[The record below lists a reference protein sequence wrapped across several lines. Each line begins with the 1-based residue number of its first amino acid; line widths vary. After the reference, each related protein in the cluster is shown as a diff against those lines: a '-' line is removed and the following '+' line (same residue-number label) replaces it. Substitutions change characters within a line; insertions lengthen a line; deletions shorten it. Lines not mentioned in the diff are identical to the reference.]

1 MAAAA
6 ATIGLEDAWAV
17 LQADLDAMVERAF
30 GGEAEVAD
38 NAVYMRV
45 WSQRS
50 HVYNMCVQNPPDNH
64 SAGFYRRYGEYFA
77 RLHAMRVQP
86 LLDRAS
92 NVELHTLPGESI
104 VQAYRCFFVAAKWG
118 EEAYSYLNRY
128 HTRRHNL
135 PRLQVVTDE
144 VVRSALRVRLVWG
157 PAPTSV
163 GWISR
168 QLENGDA
175 GPELMAQIAADPG
188 LREEL
193 HALVQA
199 GVLRP
204 PPTESSGGGGEGGA
218 ASATP
223 AAFPLQR
230 SLSDVPY
237 ASSNGNPMVFWLQR
251 KAAADQIMSGDG
263 AAQLDRCWL
272 SGRAASRHLSR
283 PHPSWWDQEALHPS
297 WWDQEALSRRDA
309 VAQLIAPMR
318 PHQLLALAK
327 VVSRGGDSAQPLTPL
342 IISFDICERVRRAM
356 SALPMQ
362 RSFPISLAPAWRG
375 RKHTRGHGGEG
386 GPAKKKTS
394 RHCSLSR
401 PLGL

>member
-118 EEAYSYLNRY
+118 KNFCSYLDRF
-128 HTRRHNL
+128 HTKQHNL
-135 PRLQVVTDE
+135 PPLTVVTDE
-144 VVRSALRVRLVWG
+144 VVRSALRARLIWG

-163 GWISR
+163 GWIS
-168 QLENGDA
+168 
-175 GPELMAQIAADPG
+175 
-188 LREEL
+188 
-193 HALVQA
+193 
-199 GVLRP
+199 GV
-204 PPTESSGGGGEGGA
+204 
-218 ASATP
+218 
-223 AAFPLQR
+223 AFPLQR
-230 SLSDVPY
+230 SVSDVPY
-237 ASSNGNPMVFWLQR
+237 ASATGNPMVFWLQR
-251 KAAADQIMSGDG
+251 EAAADQIMTGDG
-263 AAQLDRCWL
+263 AAQLDAGSASYSCITRILVSAGWL
-272 SGRAASRHLSR
+272 SGRAAPKHLSR
-283 PHPSWWDQEALHPS
+283 PVPRREVHPSIWDQEALHPS

-362 RSFPISLAPAWRG
+362 RSFPNRNIVP
-375 RKHTRGHGGEG
+375 E
-386 GPAKKKTS
+386 
-394 RHCSLSR
+394 
-401 PLGL
+401 

>member
-38 NAVYMRV
+38 NAVYNSMRV
-45 WSQRS
+45 WS
-50 HVYNMCVQNPPDNH
+50 HLYNMYEQKPPDNH

-92 NVELHTLPGESI
+92 NAELHTLPGESI
-104 VQAYRCFFVAAKWG
+104 VQAHRCFFVAAKWG
-118 EEAYSYLNRY
+118 EEAYSYLDRY

-144 VVRSALRVRLVWG
+144 AVRSALRVRLVWG

-230 SLSDVPY
+230 
-237 ASSNGNPMVFWLQR
+237 
-251 KAAADQIMSGDG
+251 
-263 AAQLDRCWL
+263 
-272 SGRAASRHLSR
+272 
-283 PHPSWWDQEALHPS
+283 
-297 WWDQEALSRRDA
+297 
-309 VAQLIAPMR
+309 
-318 PHQLLALAK
+318 LLTK
-327 VVSRGGDSAQPLTPL
+327 S
-342 IISFDICERVRRAM
+342 
-356 SALPMQ
+356 
-362 RSFPISLAPAWRG
+362 
-375 RKHTRGHGGEG
+375 
-386 GPAKKKTS
+386 
-394 RHCSLSR
+394 
-401 PLGL
+401 